1 MNTALKNQVLKY
13 ATEDVVASESNDL
26 MISDTKLGLITIVC
40 VGTVYAAYDKSNNML
55 TKAISKTEMI
65 EWVSNQYIIEA

>member
-1 MNTALKNQVLKY
+1 MTTDLRNQILEY
-13 ATEDVVASESNDL
+13 ATEDVTASESNDL

-40 VGTVYAAYDKSNNML
+40 IGTVFQAYDRLNNML